1 MNSDLSECAPETD
14 YRKIITFEYC
24 KGWRVFDPTGRLTLA
39 FESLSRMN
47 RKVHVRF
54 LGGKGVAMPPTYP
67 TKEPKKRNI
76 NIYNMIII
84 NLILS

>member
-1 MNSDLSECAPETD
+1 MNSDSECAPEMD

-24 KGWRVFDPTGRLTLA
+24 KGWSVCNPTGRLILT

-54 LGGKGVAMPPTYP
+54 LGGKGVAMPLTYP
-67 TKEPKKRNI
+67 TKDNDTA
-76 NIYNMIII
+76 N
-84 NLILS
+84 